1 MPRVIINET
10 QIVPANGNRFWT
22 STSSTAETIR
32 EKWNTYVNSGKV
44 TFTKNSSILENGKIQ
59 IVTTSTWNNQSDYNE
74 WQSWYS
80 QYYTVRDTFNSEN
93 GIIVNRTETI
103 E

>member
-1 MPRVIINET
+1 MPRVIVNET
-10 QIVPANGNRFWT
+10 QIVPANGSRFWT
-22 STSSTAETIR
+22 STSSAAETIR

-59 IVTTSTWNNQSDYNE
+59 IVTTSTWNNQSDFNE

-80 QYYTVRDTFNSEN
+80 QYHTVRDTFNSEN